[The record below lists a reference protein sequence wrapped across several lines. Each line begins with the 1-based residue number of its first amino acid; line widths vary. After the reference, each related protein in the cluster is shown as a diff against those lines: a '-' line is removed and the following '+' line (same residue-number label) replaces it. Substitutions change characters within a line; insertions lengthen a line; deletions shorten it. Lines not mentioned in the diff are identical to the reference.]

1 MQPIIQRFHEMHAA
15 IEERQKSLFFLLAA
29 CLYLT
34 VFVALPASLTG
45 FEENVDGLQG
55 YPSFFLGLALG
66 GAIVFALVTYLLYRL
81 SPPRLRTA
89 LIYLGLVFLL
99 MSVIFGFVYQANAG
113 MLDNFILSQPETLKP
128 SAATLAID
136 VALLL
141 VCGALAGWLLRRPS
155 WVANLLPILVLAGIG
170 MTALSLVSI
179 HQRITRKS
187 EEEAAQ
193 KQTLFHFTKQG
204 KNVLLIF
211 VDGAMTGYLPD
222 ILRDD
227 PSLPA
232 RFAGFTWYSNV
243 VSTGNRTLNGL
254 PAVFGGFDYS
264 VSEINRRPGP
274 SLKEKVS
281 DAYRIYVEN
290 FHQKGYQVLYSDP
303 FWFGLER
310 KGDCEYFNERYEKTG
325 EGRCIHS
332 IGKQV
337 ADKKAAVRTGRSTEL
352 YTGLAKQYV
361 ALSLFKIAPRSLK
374 DWIYSNGEWLG
385 LSYAWKTKEDKYL
398 NNYFSLVSIGE
409 LADTSAPRD
418 TFTFITTEL
427 TRAPLFVNEETC
439 IPDRRLTPAD
449 PRIKALMQR
458 YHDDKDTVAIYQT
471 TKCAVQGLA
480 KLMDWLRANGVYDNT
495 MVVLASD
502 HGWVSRNPL
511 LENLGSAKKQIR
523 YSMYQAFLMTK
534 GFGASTPL
542 AESKEFI
549 SNANVP
555 GMICEVIGGCVDRAT
570 GKTLRA
576 QPLDH
581 AVLLHET
588 PWQGKSQKS
597 DSFIIEAMYKVKG
610 DVTRPESWEE
620 VMPPK
625 RDTP

>member
-1 MQPIIQRFHEMHAA
+1 MQLIQRFHDIHAV
-15 IEERQKSLFFLLAA
+15 IEERQKSLFSLLAA
-29 CLYLT
+29 GLYLT

-45 FEENVDGLQG
+45 FEENVDGLRG
-55 YPSFFLGLALG
+55 YPAFFLGLALA
-66 GAIVFALVTYLLYRL
+66 GAVLFGLAAYLSYRF

-89 LIYLGLVFLL
+89 WIYLGLVFLL
-99 MSVIFGFVYQANAG
+99 MSVVFGFVYQANAG

-128 SAATLAID
+128 SAATFAID
-136 VALLL
+136 AAILL
-141 VCGALAGWLLRRPS
+141 VCLAAAYPLLRRPS
-155 WVANLLPILVLAGIG
+155 WVANVLSILILAGLG
-170 MTALSLVSI
+170 MTVLSLVSI
-179 HQRITRKS
+179 QQRITRKS
-187 EEEAAQ
+187 EEEAAAKQ
-193 KQTLFHFTKQG
+193 KLFSYTKQG
-204 KNVLLIF
+204 KNVLLVF
-211 VDGAMTGYLPD
+211 VDGAMSGYLPD
-222 ILRDD
+222 IFKDD

-232 RFAGFTWYSNV
+232 RFAGFTWYSNI

-254 PAVFGGFDYS
+254 PAVFGGFDYT
-264 VSEINRRPGP
+264 VSAINHRPGP
-274 SLKEKVS
+274 SLKDKVT

-290 FHQKGYQVLYSDP
+290 FHSRGYQVLYSDP

-310 KGDCEYFNERYEKTG
+310 KGDCELFNEMYEKSG
-325 EGRCIHS
+325 QGYCIHS

-337 ADKKAAVRTGRSTEL
+337 ADKKAQVRTGRSQEFFV
-352 YTGLAKQYV
+352 GLAKQYV

-374 DWIYSNGEWLG
+374 QWIYSNGGWLG

-398 NNYFSLVSIGE
+398 NNYFSLVSLGE
-409 LADTSAPRD
+409 FSDAAAPRD

-439 IPDRRLTPAD
+439 IPDRRLTPSD
-449 PRIKALMQR
+449 PRIASLMQR

-480 KLMDWLRANGVYDNT
+480 KLMDWLRANGIYDNT

-511 LENLGSAKKQIR
+511 LEHLGGAKQQIR
-523 YSMYQAFLMTK
+523 YSMYQAFLMVK
-534 GFGASTPL
+534 DFNASSPV

-555 GMICEVIGGCVDRAT
+555 GMICEVIGGCVDHAT
-570 GKTLRA
+570 GKVLHR
-576 QPLDH
+576 QPLRE

-588 PWQGKSQKS
+588 PWQGKSQNK
-597 DSFIIEAMYKVKG
+597 DSFIIEAMYRVKG
-610 DVTRPESWEE
+610 DVTKPESWQE